1 MINQRGRF
9 DGKRGNSKLLI
20 AQITALCDSW
30 RAPTTMSSV
39 LDEVVDGVEPAPG
52 ILSVMEATRPA
63 FLLSIDVGTSGVR
76 AALFDDAGVETMSN
90 PSKNARRRNEG
101 GLSDLREFD
110 ADALIDEVITTIDE
124 LFASAL
130 VNTGQ
135 IEFIAISTFWHSLV
149 GVDDKGSATTPLLS
163 WADTRAAQFANDLR
177 ASFDETEI
185 HARTGCRFH
194 ASYWPAKLL
203 WIGSEWP
210 DRFAATHQWL
220 GLGEYLC
227 LRLFGGTAASISLA
241 SATGLFNQRAC
252 DWDWDFI
259 RDLNLSPDTLPQID
273 DENRPRLNEAFAR
286 RWPALATARLA
297 VVVGDGA
304 TNNIG
309 AGCSTR
315 DKVAL
320 MVGTSGA
327 MRVVFAGDPP
337 DQLPS
342 SLWSYRATRTRVV
355 VGGALSDGGGL
366 FRWLRDSLNIHE
378 DDELESK
385 LAAFEPDSHGLTIL
399 PFWSGERS
407 TGWSSDARGVIF
419 GLKQET
425 QPAEIVRAALEAIA
439 YRFALIA
446 RDLDP
451 VALHAQ
457 FVATGNAL
465 RSSPVWIQIIADVL
479 GRPIALGNAAEASI
493 RGAALLALEAVG
505 KIATI
510 EDVSVSPAQV
520 FEPGVFQPDM
530 ARHARYREG
539 LARQEELYARLFG

>member
-1 MINQRGRF
+1 MKGARDEQPAQNIRSQVAWI
-9 DGKRGNSKLLI
+9 KTQI
-20 AQITALCDSW
+20 AQIATVCDSW

-52 ILSVMEATRPA
+52 ILSVMASSRPA
-63 FLLSIDVGTSGVR
+63 FLVSIDVGTSGVR
-76 AALFDDAGVETMSN
+76 AALFDDAGGETMSN
-90 PSKNARRRNEG
+90 HARRRSEG
-101 GLSDLREFD
+101 ALSDLGEFD
-110 ADALIDEVITTIDE
+110 PDALLNEVITTIDE
-124 LFASAL
+124 LFASAI

-135 IEFIAISTFWHSLV
+135 IQFIAISTFWHSLV
-149 GVDDKGSATTPLLS
+149 GVNQEGSPTTPLLT
-163 WADTRAAQFANDLR
+163 WADTRAARSANELR

-203 WIGSEWP
+203 WIRSEWP

-220 GLGEYLC
+220 GFGDYLS
-227 LRLFGGTAASISLA
+227 LRLFGETSASISLS

-273 DENRPRLNEAFAR
+273 DESRPRLTASFAR

-297 VVVGDGA
+297 VVIGDGA

-309 AGCSTR
+309 AGCSTK
-315 DKVAL
+315 DNVAL

-337 DQLPS
+337 DQLPP

-366 FRWLRDSLNIHE
+366 FRWLRESLNLE
-378 DDELESK
+378 TTDLESR
-385 LAAFEPDSHGLTIL
+385 LASLEPDSHGLTIL

-407 TGWSSDARGVIF
+407 TGWSSAARGGIF

-425 QPAEIVRAALEAIA
+425 QPVEIMRAALEAIA

-446 RDLDP
+446 RDLESLAP
-451 VALHAQ
+451 NANV
-457 FVATGNAL
+457 VATGNAL

-510 EDVSVSPAQV
+510 EDVSVSSA
-520 FEPGVFQPDM
+520 EVFQPDM
-530 ARHARYREG
+530 MRHARYREG
-539 LARQEELYARLFG
+539 LTRQEELYQRLFGRKT